1 MSGKVLMQ
9 KVKYNGFDPKV
20 SEPGKTIWILVRLL
34 WLFSQTPCIH
44 LGIPRGGGGGS
55 KLITFSHIYHL
66 SQHPVDP
73 NIACADPE
81 GGGGARGPEPPGKT
95 QVIWDYIGNKQLDP
109 PRKSWTPPPPW
120 KKC

>member
-1 MSGKVLMQ
+1 MSGLIWVQTVCKRLSADDMSGKVLTQ
-9 KVKYNGFDPKV
+9 KVKYNGFDPKL

-44 LGIPRGGGGGS
+44 LGIPGGGGGGGGGGF
-55 KLITFSHIYHL
+55 KIDILFSYLL

-81 GGGGARGPEPPGKT
+81 GGGGARGPEPP
-95 QVIWDYIGNKQLDP
+95 
-109 PRKSWTPPPPW
+109 
-120 KKC
+120 